1 MSSAAGRSPGRY
13 VIRRCLL
20 AASTLLGVSVLTF
33 VLLHLA
39 PGDRAEVVARRNT
52 SNAAPTAAEIAQTR
66 KTLGLDRALPVQYER
81 WLLHALHGDLGTS
94 DVTRRPVRTEIAYRF
109 PYTLRLALPA
119 ALLALV
125 VSIPA
130 GIISA
135 MYRNGAVDQV
145 LRIAAV
151 AGASVPS
158 FWLGLI
164 LINVLAVHLRIVPA
178 AGTGGPRNLILP
190 VVTLAAGPAALLMRV
205 TRASVVE
212 ALGESYVRTATAK
225 GLARDLVIERHVFPN
240 CLVSLLTVFGNLVG
254 RLLVGA
260 VIVET
265 IFAWPGVGM
274 LLLNS
279 INQQDYPVVVG
290 VVLLAGVVFV
300 TLNLAVDL
308 AYGMI
313 DPRIDV
319 GGRPMTAS

>member
-1 MSSAAGRSPGRY
+1 MASTAGHSPGRY
-13 VIRRCLL
+13 LVRRCLL

-52 SNAAPTAAEIAQTR
+52 SNAAPTVAEVAHER
-66 KTLGLDRALPVQYER
+66 KVLGLDRPLAVQYER
-81 WLLHALHGDLGTS
+81 WLVNALHGDLGTS

-130 GIISA
+130 GIVSA
-135 MYRNGAVDQV
+135 MFRNGVVDQM

-164 LINVLAVHLRIVPA
+164 LINVMAVHLRLVPA
-178 AGTGGPRNLILP
+178 AGAGGLRNLILP
-190 VVTLAAGPAALLMRV
+190 VVTLAVGPAALLMRV

-212 ALGESYVRTATAK
+212 ALGEGYVRTATAK
-225 GLARDLVIERHVFPN
+225 GLARDMVIERHVFPN

-265 IFAWPGVGM
+265 IFAWPGIGM

-300 TLNLAVDL
+300 ILNLIVDL
-308 AYGMI
+308 AYGWI

-319 GGRPMTAS
+319 SGRPVTGS